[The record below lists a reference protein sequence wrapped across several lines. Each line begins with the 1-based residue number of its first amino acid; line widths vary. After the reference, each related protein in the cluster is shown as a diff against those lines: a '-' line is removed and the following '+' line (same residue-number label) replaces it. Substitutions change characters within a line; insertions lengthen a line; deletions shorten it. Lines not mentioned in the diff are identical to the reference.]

1 MHGVRDWL
9 DPIIRVLGKQHY
21 LLIALLTLLVL
32 LPVLSA
38 DDMSLLWITMILTV
52 IMFAG
57 PLSLATRPFDFYFT
71 LFLGLMMTSTSW
83 VEEFFPEYRLISGFT
98 TMIFFFTLSV
108 LIFRQHLMFNR
119 EVTSE
124 TLLAAVNAYICIG
137 IMYAFAYFY
146 LIQAEPTA
154 FSGTFME
161 GETIAFESCV
171 YLSFVTMTT
180 LGYGDITPQME
191 FAGVLTW
198 TQALLGQLFIAVT
211 IARIVGGMVAKAG
224 ES

>member
-1 MHGVRDWL
+1 MQGAQDWL
-9 DPIIRVLGKQHY
+9 APIIRVLGKQRY
-21 LLIALLTLLVL
+21 LLIALLVLLVL

-38 DDMSLLWITMILTV
+38 DDVSPLWITMILTV

-57 PLSLATRPFDFYFT
+57 PLSLATRPFDFHFT
-71 LFLGLMMTSTSW
+71 LILGLMMTSTSW
-83 VEEFFPEYRLISGFT
+83 IEGFFPEYQLISGVT

-108 LIFRQHLMFNR
+108 LIFRQYLLFNR
-119 EVTSE
+119 EVTVD
-124 TLLAAVNAYICIG
+124 TLIAAVNAYICIG

-146 LIQAEPTA
+146 LIRAEPTA
-154 FSGTFME
+154 FSGTFMG

-180 LGYGDITPQME
+180 LGYGDITPQIE

-211 IARIVGGMVAKAG
+211 IARIVGGMVSK
-224 ES
+224 SD